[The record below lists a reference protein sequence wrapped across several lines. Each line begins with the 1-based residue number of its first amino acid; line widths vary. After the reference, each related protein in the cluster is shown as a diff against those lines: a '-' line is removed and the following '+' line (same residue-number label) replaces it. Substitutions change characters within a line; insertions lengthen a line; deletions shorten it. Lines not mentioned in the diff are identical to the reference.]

1 MHIDIPDHLSQRLAQ
16 LAQGTGQDIDAL
28 VCEAI
33 IQRLTRAERQH
44 GPQEAAAW
52 QPLADQ
58 DPLLAL
64 IGVWEDHAPD
74 VSQKKYTYLA
84 DTYHP

>member
-1 MHIDIPDHLSQRLAQ
+1 MHIDIPDHLSRRLAQ
-16 LAQGTGQDIDAL
+16 LAQGTGQDIGAL

-33 IQRLTRAERQH
+33 TEHLTLAERQP
-44 GPQEAAAW
+44 GPQEAW
-52 QPLADQ
+52 HPFADQ

-64 IGVWEDHAPD
+64 IGACEDHAPD
-74 VSQKKYTYLA
+74 VSQKKYEYLA